1 MRNFKSYIVGQLAD
15 SKESYIYGLDRSH
28 EITWVYLIQ
37 RPFEFISIPLLLGN
51 MERVNRRGFTFKSY
65 LVSPKNTMFTLHR
78 PRFYE
83 VTHEQLEE
91 IFDFSSFPL
100 YKKEVQS

>member
-1 MRNFKSYIVGQLAD
+1 MEIFKSYIVGQYMD
-15 SKESYIYGLDRSH
+15 SKESYIYGLHRSH
-28 EITWVYLIQ
+28 DNVWVYLMQ
-37 RPFEFISIPLLLGN
+37 RPGEFISKPILLGK
-51 MERVNRRGFTFKSY
+51 MERVNRRGFTFGSN
-65 LVSPKNTMFTLHR
+65 LVSPQNTMFTLHR
-78 PRFYE
+78 PLFYE